1 MSEAGIHDL
10 VKLHADST
18 PDSLALVSGT
28 EQVTY
33 GELNSRANKLSSFL
47 RLRGVGP
54 DVPVAICMERSV
66 DLPIAAFGVLK
77 SGGAY
82 LPLDPTYPAR
92 RLSMLLEDSGTRLVI
107 TQSHVASS
115 VPEGK
120 WRTIVLADVLGASL
134 DSATPPPIITKL
146 ETLAYIIFTSGS
158 TGRPKGVQISHGNLL
173 NLVRWHQRAFGI
185 TSADRAILQASP
197 GFDAAVWETWP
208 YLAAG
213 ATLYVA
219 DENVRVMPDK
229 LRDWIVS
236 NGITITFL
244 PTVIAESLIDL
255 QWPRQ
260 SSFRVLLTGADTLR
274 RRPPQG
280 LPFSLVNNYGPTE
293 CTVVATSGKIIGHSS
308 GNQPSSADLP
318 SIGQPIDNVSVYV
331 VDEKLQRVPDGTP
344 GELLIGGLGVGRG
357 YLNSPALNAEKFLP
371 DNFSAVSG
379 ARLYRTGDLGR
390 VLPDGQIAFIGRID
404 DQIKVMGHRIEP
416 NEIVTVLNRHPR
428 IDTSYVCSYRDA
440 SGSQRLVAY
449 IVVRDKTTA
458 TPTDLRNFLGSYLPS
473 HMVPATFVQMTHLP
487 LSTHGKLDR
496 TALPQPTEGN
506 TLRDEMEEEFQSPI
520 FESPIEE
527 RLSAM
532 LSTLLGV
539 SHVGSNDNFFT
550 LGGHS
555 LMGAQLIAKV
565 RESFGVELSL
575 RALFEEPTTRGMS
588 AEIERLI
595 YARLATMSEDEA
607 QRLLASS
614 SPGL

>member
-1 MSEAGIHDL
+1 
-10 VKLHADST
+10 
-18 PDSLALVSGT
+18 
-28 EQVTY
+28 
-33 GELNSRANKLSSFL
+33 
-47 RLRGVGP
+47 
-54 DVPVAICMERSV
+54 
-66 DLPIAAFGVLK
+66 
-77 SGGAY
+77 
-82 LPLDPTYPAR
+82 
-92 RLSMLLEDSGTRLVI
+92 
-107 TQSHVASS
+107 
-115 VPEGK
+115 
-120 WRTIVLADVLGASL
+120 
-134 DSATPPPIITKL
+134 
-146 ETLAYIIFTSGS
+146 
-158 TGRPKGVQISHGNLL
+158 
-173 NLVRWHQRAFGI
+173 
-185 TSADRAILQASP
+185 LQASP

-213 ATLYVA
+213 ATLYVV
-219 DENVRVMPDK
+219 DENVRVTPDK

-236 NGITITFL
+236 SGITIGFL

-255 QWPRQ
+255 HWPRQ

-274 RRPPQG
+274 RRPPED

-293 CTVVATSGKIIGHSS
+293 CTVVATSGKIVGHSN

-331 VDEKLQRVPDGTP
+331 VDEQLRRVPDGTP
-344 GELLIGGLGVGRG
+344 GEILIGGPGVGRG
-357 YLNSPALNAEKFLP
+357 YLNSPALNAEKFVP

-428 IDTSYVCSYRDA
+428 IDTSFVCSYRDA

-449 IVVRDKTTA
+449 IVVRDKTTV
-458 TPTDLRNFLGSYLPS
+458 TPTDLRNFLSSFLPS
-473 HMVPATFVQMTHLP
+473 HMVPATFVQRTHLP

-506 TLRDEMEEEFQSPI
+506 ILRDETEEK

-527 RLSAM
+527 HLSAM

>member
-1 MSEAGIHDL
+1 MSDACIHDL
-10 VKLHADST
+10 VQLQADST
-18 PDSLALVSGT
+18 PDSLALVSAT

-33 GELNSRANKLSSFL
+33 GEMNSRANKLSSYL
-47 RLRGVGP
+47 RSLGVGP

-66 DLPIAAFGVLK
+66 DLPIAALGVLK
-77 SGGAY
+77 AGGCY
-82 LPLDPTYPAR
+82 LPLDPTYPAA

-107 TQSHVASS
+107 TQSHIASS
-115 VPEGK
+115 VPGGK
-120 WRTIVLADVLGASL
+120 WRTIVLADVLDATS
-134 DSATPPPIITKL
+134 DSATPPPVITKP
-146 ETLAYIIFTSGS
+146 ESLAYIIFTSGS
-158 TGRPKGVQISHGNLL
+158 TGRPKGVQISHGSLL
-173 NLVRWHQRAFGI
+173 NLVRWHQRAFAI
-185 TSADRAILQASP
+185 TSADHAILQASP

-213 ATLYVA
+213 ATLHIV
-219 DENVRVMPDK
+219 DENVRVTPDK

-236 NGITITFL
+236 TGITIGFL

-274 RRPPQG
+274 RRPPLD

-293 CTVVATSGKIIGHSS
+293 CTVVATSGKIIGHSNGS
-308 GNQPSSADLP
+308 QPSSADLP

-331 VDEKLQRVPDGTP
+331 VDEELRRVPDGTP
-344 GELLIGGLGVGRG
+344 GEILIGGLGVGRG

-428 IDTSYVCSYRDA
+428 IDTSFACSFRDA

-449 IVVRDKTTA
+449 VVVRDKTTA
-458 TPTDLRNFLGSYLPS
+458 TPTDLRNFLSNYLPS
-473 HMVPATFVQMTHLP
+473 HMVPATFVQMPHLP

-506 TLRDEMEEEFQSPI
+506 TLRDEMEEK

-527 RLSAM
+527 HLSAM

-539 SHVGSNDNFFT
+539 SRVGSNDNFFT